1 MPSKKVLILLYMEA
15 NERFVM
21 LSIGEEEEPYKNL
34 KKAFIILIDWPA
46 PKLAP
51 VQAIMHGR
59 QMGAQPWG

>member
-1 MPSKKVLILLYMEA
+1 MEA

-21 LSIGEEEEPYKNL
+21 LSIGEEEEAYNNL
-34 KKAFIILIDWPA
+34 KKAFILLIDWPA

-51 VQAIMHGR
+51 IQAIMHGI